1 MKFLLGLLV
10 VVIISLNAE
19 VEYPSSES
27 CNECHENIYREHKNS
42 MHHNSSI
49 FKDEVHRKVKNAV
62 NKDKYKCAICHMPAT
77 KYLRDVMGGKK
88 QPDPNKHRQTDGVSC
103 FFCHQISKIY
113 NSKAHKINFSNYKGE
128 EKPTVFGNLK
138 KPYESNEHYT
148 ESSEIYKNSEV
159 CMGCHSHKQNGKGFE
174 VCNTKNEYD
183 KTSDCIGCHM
193 PKTPG
198 TIEKKDKGIRD
209 QYASHEFLGVHS
221 SQMIKKAVKLELSY
235 KNSVIELIITNKMGH
250 SIITHPMRL
259 KFAKTVVT
267 RDGQVIWSNFKESPI
282 EDKEASFIIVFK
294 DSEDKPAMP
303 NKAIGYKMNRNLK
316 ASQSKTVRY
325 EVPGLKKGD
334 EITTRW
340 ISYIINPKV
349 AKKLNITTKDIIKPY
364 KGIEESIYIY

>member
-1 MKFLLGLLV
+1 MKFLLGLFAIF
-10 VVIISLNAE
+10 IINLNAE
-19 VEYPSSES
+19 VVYPSSES
-27 CNECHENIYREHKNS
+27 CNECHENIYREHTKS
-42 MHHNSSI
+42 MHHNSSL

-77 KYLRDVMGGKK
+77 KNLRDVMSGAK

-128 EKPTVFGNLK
+128 KKPTVFGNLK

-148 ESSEIYKNSEV
+148 DSNEIYKNSEV
-159 CMGCHSHKQNGKGFE
+159 CMGCHSHKQNSKGFE

-221 SQMIKKAVKLELSY
+221 QEMVQKAVKLELSY
-235 KNSVIELIITNKMGH
+235 KDDIIELVITNKMGH

-259 KFAKTVVT
+259 KFARTVVK
-267 RDGQVIWSNFKESPI
+267 RDGEVIWSNFKDKPI

-294 DSEDKPAMP
+294 DDQNNSSMP
-303 NKAIGYKMNRNLK
+303 NKAIGYKINRNLK
-316 ASQSKTVRY
+316 AAQSKVIKY
-325 EVPGLKKGD
+325 KVAGLKKGD
-334 EITTRW
+334 EVITTW
-340 ISYIINPKV
+340 ISYIVNPKI
-349 AKKLNITTKDIIKPY
+349 AKKLNLTLKDIIKPY
-364 KGIEESIYIY
+364 KGVKESIYIY